1 MKYNDIMN
9 IFSQIVAGK
18 LNSHCTLCLD
28 HMHSQSIV
36 EIAHIDYVDNVVK
49 AYNPHHLCRVLAEK
63 QQKNTD
69 DGTLYTICIKILY
82 FANVDKTL
90 SVWNDQGVCIFN
102 KTYYKNVE
110 NDYWVD
116 NMQQIET
123 AFRIRTARRKAKR
136 YSTTTSVPVT
146 NDKIVNIVTHYVKR
160 HIYRYAQNVQVFK
173 ENRHYFVKYDK
184 RNNER
189 AFSTIFLAKD

>member
-9 IFSQIVAGK
+9 IFSLIVAEK
-18 LNSHCTLCLD
+18 LNSHCTLYLD
-28 HMHSQSIV
+28 HMRSQSTD
-36 EIAHIDYVDNVVK
+36 EIAHIDYVDNTIK
-49 AYNPHHLCRVLAEK
+49 AYNQHHLYRVLAEK
-63 QQKNTD
+63 QQKDTD

-82 FANVDKTL
+82 FANVDKM
-90 SVWNDQGVCIFN
+90 SVVWNDKGTCIFK
-102 KTYYKNVE
+102 KTYYKNVK

-136 YSTTTSVPVT
+136 YSETTSIPVV

-160 HIYRYAQNVQVFK
+160 HIYRYAKNVQVFK
-173 ENRHYFVKYDK
+173 ENRRYYVKYDK

-189 AFSTIFLAKD
+189 AFSVIFLAKD